1 MKELNYWQQFLNTRR
16 IEDYLKFR
24 ETATEEE
31 DLRERSISQER
42 AVMGENPYA
51 GICEVNRDGF
61 EDSAYRGIR

>member
-1 MKELNYWQQFLNTRR
+1 MKELNYWQQFLNTGK

-24 ETATEEE
+24 EKAGEESDGKE
-31 DLRERSISQER
+31 H